1 MYVLERELKKS
12 KKTFLENFKKGLDK
26 ANKMCYNKN
35 VLERVVQRLKRKN
48 KKVFKKLLTNSKKY
62 GII

>member
-1 MYVLERELKKS
+1 MYLRENS
-12 KKTFLENFKKGLDK
+12 RSPKKTFLENFKKGLDK

>member
-12 KKTFLENFKKGLDK
+12 KKTFLENFKKSLDK

-35 VLERVVQRLKRKN
+35 VLERVVQRLNRK
-48 KKVFKKLLTNSKKY
+48 K
-62 GII
+62 